1 MDIDKIEKI
10 LDELDYYSDKIGGWK
25 IALGV
30 NTKEPYNICYYYD
43 DFYKLYIVRITNNNL
58 PHNKK

>member
-30 NTKEPYNICYYYD
+30 NTKEP
-43 DFYKLYIVRITNNNL
+43 
-58 PHNKK
+58 